1 METATRSVVIVR
13 VIVALQ
19 LPGAVGTGRHLWH
32 LFPVNLRAQDT
43 RTIVS
48 WKFGHYYPTR
58 HQTWDI
64 VHSNEMIRRNEN
76 IIYTQC
82 CDVWRVTGCVT
93 CHISIRCETRGAGY
107 VITTLHSPHS
117 LTQTV
122 SQPASSPTLTLRM
135 SKCQFHFI
143 LFYENYALTDS
154 DASLVFYW
162 DSTLQL

>member
-1 METATRSVVIVR
+1 M

-19 LPGAVGTGRHLWH
+19 IPGAVGTGRHLWH
-32 LFPVNLRAQDT
+32 LFPVNLRAHDI
-43 RTIVS
+43 RTMVS
-48 WKFGHYYPTR
+48 CRFGHYYYPTR

-93 CHISIRCETRGAGY
+93 RHISIRCETRGAGY

>member
-1 METATRSVVIVR
+1 MVIV
-13 VIVALQ
+13 VLQ
-19 LPGAVGTGRHLWH
+19 IPGAVGTGRHLWH
-32 LFPVNLRAQDT
+32 LFPVNLRAHDT

-48 WKFGHYYPTR
+48 CRFGHYYPIQKPET
-58 HQTWDI
+58 QFI
-64 VHSNEMIRRNEN
+64 HSNEMIRWNEN
-76 IIYTQC
+76 IIYIQC

-93 CHISIRCETRGAGY
+93 RHISIRCETRGMGY

-122 SQPASSPTLTLRM
+122 SQPASSPALTLRM

-143 LFYENYALTDS
+143 LFYENWRTLPV
-154 DASLVFYW
+154 ASLVFYW